1 MGPHIFKA
9 QLTNTIQF
17 RKEINMNNEIEK
29 IARKICFKSGTWETC
44 EECLEYH
51 NITRCYCHDYVKIFI
66 DAGYH
71 KTVWHK
77 VDDGDLPKQENG
89 DVIAMPVQACYKNKI
104 GIKCNGP
111 CYFFFIDNSF
121 RALNSNVA
129 LDVIAWTELPV
140 YEENIDEGR

>member
-1 MGPHIFKA
+1 
-9 QLTNTIQF
+9 
-17 RKEINMNNEIEK
+17 MNNEIEK

-129 LDVIAWTELPV
+129 LDVIAWTEWPI